1 MLSYRAARQIVT
13 DVMLDLRHE
22 IPSELLDLNTHLSA
36 AVGRILLQEIFAD
49 RAYPPFD
56 RAMRD
61 GYAVRSA
68 DLGEVPRTLRVI
80 GECRAGT
87 VFDGEVAKGLCVQIM
102 TGAPVPHG
110 ADAVVM
116 LEYTE
121 PGPACTVDLIVFD
134 RTAKPGQNIVFA
146 GSEAPQGKKVLHRG
160 QRLGYAELA
169 LAAQV
174 GATRVRVAQR
184 PRVALLSTGD
194 EVVPIDAEPGAYQI
208 RNSNCVSLG
217 AQVVLS
223 GARPVLLGNA
233 VDSLGDLRELILE
246 GLQEDMLVI
255 SGGVS
260 KGKYDLVEEVLREM
274 GAEFLFDSV
283 DIRPG
288 HPAVFASCGGKPVF
302 GLPGNP
308 VSTMVTFELFVA
320 PAIDILSGA
329 EPRSTPLFRARLA
342 AGVERTAPLTYFIPA
357 RVSWESGEPMV
368 TELTHQGSADI
379 VALTESNCFLVMR
392 PEHLRIAAGELVDV
406 MPRRGTL

>member
-1 MLSYRAARQIVT
+1 MLSYRAARKIVT
-13 DVMLDLRHE
+13 DVTLNLRHE
-22 IPSELLDLNTHLSA
+22 IPSEELDLNTRLAS
-36 AVGRILLQEIFAD
+36 AVGRTLLQEIFAD
-49 RAYPPFD
+49 RPYPPFD

-68 DLGEVPRTLRVI
+68 DLGEVPRTLWVI

-87 VFDGEVAKGLCVQIM
+87 VFDGEVAKGQCVLIM
-102 TGAPVPHG
+102 TGAPVPRG

-146 GSEAPQGKKVLHRG
+146 GSEAARGKKVLHRG

-174 GATRVRVAQR
+174 GATRLRVAKR
-184 PRVALLSTGD
+184 PIVALLSTGD
-194 EVVPIDAEPGAYQI
+194 EVVPIDVEPGDYQI
-208 RNSNCVSLG
+208 RNSNCVSLA

-223 GARPVLLGNA
+223 GARFVQLGNA
-233 VDSLGDLRELILE
+233 ADSREDLREQMVQ

-260 KGKYDLVEEVLREM
+260 KGKYDLVESVLGAL

-288 HPAVFASCGGKPVF
+288 HPAVFATCAGKPVF

-308 VSTMVTFELFVA
+308 VSTMVTFELFA
-320 PAIDILSGA
+320 ALAIDILSGA
-329 EPRSTPLFRARLA
+329 EPRPMPLFRARLA
-342 AGVERTAPLTYFIPA
+342 AAVERTSTLTHFVPA
-357 RVSWESGEPMV
+357 RMSWESGEPMV

-379 VALTESNCFLVMR
+379 VALTESNCFLVLR
-392 PEHLRIAAGELVDV
+392 PEHLQIAAGELVDV
-406 MPRRGTL
+406 LPRRGSL

>member
-13 DVMLDLRHE
+13 DVTLDLRHE
-22 IPSELLDLNTHLSA
+22 IPSEELDLNTHLA
-36 AVGRILLQEIFAD
+36 DAVGRILLQDIFAD
-49 RAYPPFD
+49 RDYPSFD

-68 DLGEVPRTLRVI
+68 DVAEAPRTLRLI

-87 VFDGEVAKGLCVQIM
+87 AFNGEVAMGQCVLIM
-102 TGAPVPHG
+102 TGAPIPRG

-116 LEYTE
+116 VEYTE
-121 PGPACTVDLIVFD
+121 PGPACAVDLIVFD
-134 RTAKPGQNIVFA
+134 RTARSGQNIVFA
-146 GSEAPQGKKVLHRG
+146 GTEAAQGNKVLRRG

-174 GATRVRVAQR
+174 GSARLRVARR
-184 PRVALLSTGD
+184 PTVALLSTGD
-194 EVVPIDAEPGAYQI
+194 EVVPIDAQPAAYQI
-208 RNSNCVSLG
+208 RNSNCVSLA

-223 GARPVLLGNA
+223 GARPVQLGNA
-233 VDSLGDLRELILE
+233 ADSLEDLHELIPQ
-246 GLQEDMLVI
+246 GLQEDMLVL

-260 KGKYDLVEEVLREM
+260 RGKYDLVEEVLREL

-288 HPAVFASCGGKPVF
+288 QPAVFAKCGGKPVF

-308 VSTMVTFELFVA
+308 VSTMVTFELFA
-320 PAIDILSGA
+320 TLAIDILSG
-329 EPRSTPLFRARLA
+329 EDPRSTPLFRARLA
-342 AGVERTAPLTYFIPA
+342 AAVERTAALTHFIPA
-357 RVSWESGEPMV
+357 RVSWESGEPIV

-379 VALTESNCFLVMR
+379 VGLTQSNCFLVVR
-392 PEHLRIAAGELVDV
+392 PEHLRLAAGELVDV
-406 MPRRGTL
+406 MPRRGSL

>member
-13 DVMLDLRHE
+13 DVTTGLRHE
-22 IPSELLDLNTHLSA
+22 VASEDANLNTHLAA
-36 AVGRILLQEIFAD
+36 AVGRVLLQDIFAD
-49 RAYPPFD
+49 RPYPPFD

-68 DLGEVPRTLRVI
+68 DLAEVPRTLRVI
-80 GECRAGT
+80 GEIKAGT
-87 VFDGEVAKGLCVQIM
+87 VFDGKVAKGLCVQIM
-102 TGAPVPHG
+102 TGAPVPRG

-116 LEYTE
+116 LEYTQ
-121 PGPACTVDLIVFD
+121 PGPACTVDLIAFD

-146 GSEAPQGKKVLHRG
+146 GSEAAQGKRVLRRG

-169 LAAQV
+169 VSAQV
-174 GATRVRVAQR
+174 GCTNIRVARR

-194 EVVPIDAEPGAYQI
+194 EVVPIDSQPGAYQI
-208 RNSNCVSLG
+208 RNSNCVSLA
-217 AQVVLS
+217 AQVLLS
-223 GARPVLLGNA
+223 GARPVQLGNA
-233 VDSLGDLRELILE
+233 ADSLGDLRELIQQ
-246 GLQEDMLVI
+246 GLQEDILVA

-260 KGKYDLVEEVLREM
+260 KGKYDLVEEVLREL
-274 GAEFLFDSV
+274 GAEFLFESV

-288 HPAVFASCGGKPVF
+288 HPAVFAICGGKPVF

-308 VSTMVTFELFVA
+308 VSTMVTFELFAA

-342 AGVERTAPLTYFIPA
+342 VAVERTASLTHFIPA

-379 VALTESNCFLVMR
+379 VALTESNCFLVVR
-392 PEHLRIAAGELVDV
+392 PDHLQIAAGELVDV
-406 MPRRGTL
+406 MPRRGSL

>member
-13 DVMLDLRHE
+13 DVTTGLRHE
-22 IPSELLDLNTHLSA
+22 VASEDANLNTHLAA
-36 AVGRILLQEIFAD
+36 AVGRVLLQDIFAD
-49 RAYPPFD
+49 RPYPPFD

-68 DLGEVPRTLRVI
+68 DLAEVPRTLRVI
-80 GECRAGT
+80 GEIKAGT

-102 TGAPVPHG
+102 TGAPVPRG

-121 PGPACTVDLIVFD
+121 PGPACTVDLIAFD

-146 GSEAPQGKKVLHRG
+146 GSEAAQGKRVLRRG

-169 LAAQV
+169 VAAQV
-174 GATRVRVAQR
+174 GCTNIRVARR

-194 EVVPIDAEPGAYQI
+194 EVVPIDSQPGAYQI
-208 RNSNCVSLG
+208 RNSNCVSLA
-217 AQVVLS
+217 AQVLLS
-223 GARPVLLGNA
+223 GARPVQLGNA
-233 VDSLGDLRELILE
+233 ADSLGDLRELIQQ
-246 GLQEDMLVI
+246 GLQEDILVA

-260 KGKYDLVEEVLREM
+260 KGKYDLVEEVLREL
-274 GAEFLFDSV
+274 GAEFLFESV

-288 HPAVFASCGGKPVF
+288 HPAVFAICGGKPVF

-308 VSTMVTFELFVA
+308 VSTMVTFELFAA

-342 AGVERTAPLTYFIPA
+342 VAVERTASLTHFIPA

-379 VALTESNCFLVMR
+379 VALTESNCFLVVR
-392 PEHLRIAAGELVDV
+392 PDHLQIAAGELVDV
-406 MPRRGTL
+406 MPRRGSL